1 MKVGVIRVAGMA
13 VERVAALEALQQAG
27 ALDAVDVRDVS
38 EASLADG
45 TILVTLPDWLKDL
58 QVVFAGI
65 PGAYVPHLANAALR
79 AGVHTFL
86 GRAAVPSISECKALA
101 TVAEEAGVE
110 VGVSRVMRFHPFREM
125 LPATWRTTAI
135 TMRHCKT
142 DQDPAGFQQML
153 EDAVDLCCSLAG
165 TGEVR
170 KIEAQ
175 LVQQNRRYP
184 VCLLAGLRFQNG
196 TYAQLELRQ
205 GAEQKVHTVYAGGGG
220 FEFEADFN
228 QQQIYLSRTAGEENE
243 VESSAFDEKKFRLQD
258 LIATET
264 IAFLASLREKKPV
277 PISIMD
283 GLQTLRLVESIR
295 KKLR

>member
-1 MKVGVIRVAGMA
+1 MKVGVLRVAGMA
-13 VERVAALEALQQAG
+13 VERVTALKQAD
-27 ALDAVDVRDVS
+27 ALDAVEVLDVS
-38 EASLADG
+38 ESALSDG
-45 TILVTLPDWLKDL
+45 TILGILPDWLKDL
-58 QVVFAGI
+58 HAIFAGI
-65 PGAYVPHLANAALR
+65 PGAYVPHVVNVALR

-86 GRAAVPSISECKALA
+86 GRAAVPSLSEYKALA
-101 TVAEEAGVE
+101 TLAEEAGVE

-125 LPATWRTTAI
+125 LPAAWRTTAI
-135 TMRHCKT
+135 TMRHCKKG
-142 DQDPAGFQQML
+142 QDVTGFQQML

-175 LVQQNRRYP
+175 LVQRSRRYP

-196 TYAQLELRQ
+196 TYAQLELKQ
-205 GAEQKVHTVYAGGGG
+205 GAQQNVHTVYAGGGG

-228 QQQIYLSRTAGEENE
+228 QQQIHLSRAAGQENE
-243 VESSAFDEKKFRLQD
+243 VASSAFDEKKFSLQD

-264 IAFLASLREKKPV
+264 IAFLASLRERKPV